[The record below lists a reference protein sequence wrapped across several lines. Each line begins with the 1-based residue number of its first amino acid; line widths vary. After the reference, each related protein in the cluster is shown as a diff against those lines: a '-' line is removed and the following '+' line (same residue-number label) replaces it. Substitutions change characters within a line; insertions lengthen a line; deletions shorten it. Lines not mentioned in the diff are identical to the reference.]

1 MAISSTR
8 PLALDPSTLESVA
21 RLFKVLA
28 EPTRL
33 DLLQHLKGGPLT
45 VSELLEVT
53 GQKQANVSKQL
64 GVLFTAGLV
73 SRERDGNLVRYAI
86 ADDVVFDLCELVCG
100 KLRTDAERQLASLPR
115 RAKTKRG

>member
-1 MAISSTR
+1 MAIFSTE
-8 PLALDPSTLESVA
+8 AAVLDPTTLESVA

-33 DLLQHLKGGPLT
+33 DLLQHLKRVPHT
-45 VSELLEVT
+45 VSELIDAT

-64 GVLFTAGLV
+64 GILYAAGLV

-86 ADDVVFDLCELVCG
+86 ADPMVFELCERVCG
-100 KLRTDAERQLASLPR
+100 KLRSDARRQLDALPR
-115 RAKTKRG
+115 RAKR

>member
-1 MAISSTR
+1 M
-8 PLALDPSTLESVA
+8 LDPTTLESVA

-33 DLLQHLKGGPLT
+33 DLLQHLKSAPLT
-45 VSELLEVT
+45 VSELLELT

-86 ADDVVFDLCELVCG
+86 ADPMVFDLCELVCG
-100 KLRTDAERQLASLPR
+100 KLRADAERQLASLSKKAKAR
-115 RAKTKRG
+115 RG

>member
-1 MAISSTR
+1 M
-8 PLALDPSTLESVA
+8 LDPTTLESVS

-33 DLLQHLKGGPLT
+33 DLLQHLNRGPLT
-45 VSELLEVT
+45 VSELLDAT

-64 GVLFTAGLV
+64 GLLFTAGLV

-86 ADDVVFDLCELVCG
+86 ADPMVFDLCELVCG
-100 KLRTDAERQLASLPR
+100 KLRSDAERQLASLPR
-115 RAKTKRG
+115 RARAKRG

>member
-1 MAISSTR
+1 LSTE
-8 PLALDPSTLESVA
+8 AVVLDVTTLESVS

-33 DLLQHLKGGPLT
+33 DLLQHLKASPLT
-45 VSELLEVT
+45 VTELIDAT

-86 ADDVVFDLCELVCG
+86 ADPVVFDLCELVCG
-100 KLRTDAERQLASLPR
+100 KLRADAERQLAGLPKKAKAR
-115 RAKTKRG
+115 RG